1 VKQTYWNTDGAD
13 NRREKS
19 KKHFA
24 LSLSICYNHPM
35 LDKNIVR
42 NNLDIMKRKV
52 EAKGSG
58 LAARRT
64 SAAVRKN
71 YQTGDGKKTIPGVSK
86 NDCPG
91 REYC

>member
-1 VKQTYWNTDGAD
+1 MRQTYWNVDGAD
-13 NRREKS
+13 NRKRKS

-35 LDKNIVR
+35 LDTNIVR

-52 EAKGSG
+52 EANGSG
-58 LAARRT
+58 PAVNRT
-64 SAAVRKN
+64 TAAVWKI
-71 YQTGDGKKTIPGVSK
+71 YQTGNEKKTIPGVLK

-91 REYC
+91 RNC